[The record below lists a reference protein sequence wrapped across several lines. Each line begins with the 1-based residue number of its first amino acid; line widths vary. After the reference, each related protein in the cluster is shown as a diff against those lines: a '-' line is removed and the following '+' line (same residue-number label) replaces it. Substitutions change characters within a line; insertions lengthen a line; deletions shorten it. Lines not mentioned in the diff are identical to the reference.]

1 MLISFLLLHL
11 QCAIAID
18 LIPQGVALGY
28 GLYGLSARFSGQ
40 QYYYILS
47 RCAKIAVVSLYHPYG
62 VRV

>member
-40 QYYYILS
+40 Q
-47 RCAKIAVVSLYHPYG
+47 
-62 VRV
+62 

>member
-1 MLISFLLLHL
+1 MWTYEYLRPERTEAILFFNTDLVLLLHL

-40 QYYYILS
+40 Q
-47 RCAKIAVVSLYHPYG
+47 
-62 VRV
+62 

>member
-28 GLYGLSARFSGQ
+28 GLYGLSARFSFLR
-40 QYYYILS
+40 YCASILM
-47 RCAKIAVVSLYHPYG
+47 KFF
-62 VRV
+62 VRKCNIIEFGT